1 MKSARKSYNAKTIA
15 SKAMEIHLGNLK
27 DKSMDLV
34 KFLEEKAGIKSS
46 ASDGK
51 VSIEDEKIRKSQVK
65 TYLKRFLYV
74 NKSRE
79 DHRISVDGD
88 TLKLLSVKM
97 EEEEEEK

>member
-1 MKSARKSYNAKTIA
+1 
-15 SKAMEIHLGNLK
+15 MEIHLGDLK
-27 DKSMDLV
+27 DKSADLV

-46 ASDGK
+46 ASDDK
-51 VSIEDEKIRKSQVK
+51 VSIEEEVRKSQLK

-88 TLKLLSVKM
+88 TIKILSVEK
-97 EEEEEEK
+97 EEEEEEKK